1 MGNLIVQVKINGY
14 GDAVMAGFTAGSK
27 LMIFCTTCF
36 CTCANGLTNF
46 VSQNYGA
53 HEFTRIKRGF
63 YAELVISTLLVAA
76 FFAAV
81 FSFAEPLVKL
91 FLSEEEDTAKTL
103 EAGVQ
108 FVRIVSPFFFAVNVK
123 VSADAAVRG
132 SGGNAG
138 FMVSTFYRFCCCA
151 SAFRVYID
159 SVDGIC
165 GRMLG
170 VARRLD
176 ALDVCRAR
184 LLFPPPVPEK
194 VLYRGKRQMILL

>member
-1 MGNLIVQVKINGY
+1 MQVKINGY

-132 SGGNAG
+132 LYGQH
-138 FMVSTFYRFCCCA
+138 FYRFA
-151 SAFRVYID
+151 AARRVRVYID